1 MSMRTVRMLLFAIA
15 AVATAAGW
23 ITLGSFPLLGQ
34 ARVLTPAIPL
44 DQAGI
49 TVNEGGSLL
58 SRPPIIYPAEV
69 RQERIEGPIFVELT
83 LNPNGD
89 VVDAHVI
96 SGPEEFRR
104 TVLQSVL
111 LWHYAPEGSSTRTVV
126 VTVDFR
132 LPPVAP
138 DVNPVVHLP
147 DSPAPDRQPRRL
159 PTCTGNSDCVTG
171 TYLCTLS
178 NPNLVNGSVTL
189 LDTDTIYSDGL
200 GPYVNATYN
209 VQKVEAGGGAEL
221 WFNSSIKGNK
231 VVRSVHFNL
240 NNPVPGDIGVPLGI
254 VTDDQ
259 NFAVAAK
266 WYVDS
271 NYVKH
276 SLLDI
281 PVGQTVYSDTI
292 SPAFHLNGRY
302 YTFQAGPARTG
313 ICYSNSTT
321 TIYGD
326 GTTQGTIYR
335 ATATKWVVDLP
346 PGSIARLFDVT
357 NTYQYAVN
365 KGLYY
370 ISLHYTIGQ

>member
-1 MSMRTVRMLLFAIA
+1 MRTLRRLLFAIA
-15 AVATAAGW
+15 ALAAAAVW
-23 ITLGSFPLLGQ
+23 ITLVSFPLLGQ

-44 DQAGI
+44 DQSGI
-49 TVNEGGSLL
+49 TVNAGGSLL
-58 SRPPIIYPAEV
+58 TRPPITYPAEAG
-69 RQERIEGPIFVELT
+69 QARIEGPIFVELA

-132 LPPVAP
+132 LPPVA
-138 DVNPVVHLP
+138 L
-147 DSPAPDRQPRRL
+147 DRQQSRL

-178 NPNLVNGSVTL
+178 NPNLVNGSVTF

-231 VVRSVHFNL
+231 VIRSVNFNL
-240 NNPVPGDIGVPLGI
+240 NNPVPGDTGVPLGI

-302 YTFQAGPARTG
+302 YTFQAGPARPG

-370 ISLHYTIGQ
+370 ISLHYTIGL